1 MNVIVCIKKVIDP
14 KGETGL
20 RQESGGFLM
29 EGTKYFLNPFD
40 RYALELGLRL
50 IDEGAGQLKAI
61 TVGPPHCETALRECL
76 MLGVDEA
83 IHILPE
89 THKIFDPCSTSYC
102 LSETIKKDKYDLLL
116 CGKESTD
123 DEWGQT
129 GIWVAE
135 RLGIPCVLEATD
147 LEIKGG
153 MAYCRKK
160 VEGGMAV
167 IETSL
172 PALITVEKSALDL
185 RLPTV
190 TGIMK
195 GKKKS
200 IQQVKIGPTPEPIV
214 KNIRLIPSK
223 PRPKRIFTPDS
234 TLPPIERMK
243 MIMSAGIVKKS
254 QSSLIEGFPKES
266 AYKFFLF
273 LKKEK
278 II

>member
-1 MNVIVCIKKVIDP
+1 MCIKKVLDP
-14 KGETGL
+14 KGEIRL
-20 RQESGGFLM
+20 RQESGTFLM
-29 EGTKYFLNPFD
+29 EGTKYILNPFD

-50 IDEGAGQLKAI
+50 IDEGGGQIKAI
-61 TVGPPHCETALRECL
+61 TVGPSLCGTALRECL

-89 THKIFDPCSTSYC
+89 TYEILDPCSTSYC
-102 LSETIKKDKYDLLL
+102 LSETIKKNEYDLLL
-116 CGKESTD
+116 CGKQSAD

-135 RLGIPCVLEATD
+135 RLGIPHVSEVTD
-147 LEIKGG
+147 LQMKGG
-153 MAYCRKK
+153 MAYCGKK
-160 VEGGMAV
+160 VEGGIAF
-167 IETSL
+167 IETPL
-172 PALITVEKSALDL
+172 PALITVEKSTLDI

-195 GKKKS
+195 EKKKS
-200 IQQVKIGPTPEPIV
+200 IKQVKIQSTPEPTV
-214 KNIRLIPSK
+214 RNIRLIPSK
-223 PRPKRIFTPDS
+223 PSPKRIFTPDS
-234 TLPPIERMK
+234 ALPPIERIK

-254 QSSLIEGFPKES
+254 QSPLIEGVPKES
-266 AYKFFLF
+266 AHKFFLF